1 MLLEH
6 IEDMAVEESLR
17 NKRLYKVFI
26 GILKALPLLFALVAA
41 LNTILSFLA
50 IDLIILSYIGSIS
63 FLSLLFLY
71 LSSYVFNFCAYHR
84 IFLDYAVINNIINVI
99 DLYIGIPVTDL
110 GMLCVQMIILFVVLV
125 IALTLYLKKKHG
137 K

>member
-6 IEDMAVEESLR
+6 IEDTAVEESLR
-17 NKRLYKVFI
+17 NKRLYKVFVVV
-26 GILKALPLLFALVAA
+26 LKALPLLFALVAA
-41 LNTILSFLA
+41 LNTILSFFA

-63 FLSLLFLY
+63 FLSLIFLY
-71 LSSYVFNFCAYHR
+71 LSSYVFNFYAYHR
-84 IFLDYAVINNIINVI
+84 IFLDYAVINNVINVI
-99 DLYIGIPVTDL
+99 DLYVGIPVTDL

-125 IALTLYLKKKHG
+125 IALILYLKKKHS

>member
-1 MLLEH
+1 MGENLK
-6 IEDMAVEESLR
+6 S
-17 NKRLYKVFI
+17 KRLYKVFLVV
-26 GILKALPLLFALVAA
+26 LKALPFAFALCAA
-41 LNTILSFLA
+41 LNTVLSFLA
-50 IDLIILSYIGSIS
+50 IDLVILSYIGGVT
-63 FLSLLFLY
+63 FLSLLFMY

-99 DLYIGIPVTDL
+99 DLYVGIPVTDL

-125 IALTLYLKKKHG
+125 IALILYLKNKHG

>member
-1 MLLEH
+1 M
-6 IEDMAVEESLR
+6 EESLR
-17 NKRLYKVFI
+17 NKRLYKVFLAV
-26 GILKALPLLFALVAA
+26 LKALPIAFALCAV
-41 LNTILSFLA
+41 LNTVLSFLA
-50 IDLIILSYIGSIS
+50 IDLVILSYIGGIS
-63 FLSLLFLY
+63 FLSLLFMY

-110 GMLCVQMIILFVVLV
+110 GMLCIQMIILFVVLV
-125 IALTLYLKKKHG
+125 IALILYLKKKHG

>member
-6 IEDMAVEESLR
+6 IEDTAVEESLR
-17 NKRLYKVFI
+17 NKRLYKVFVVV
-26 GILKALPLLFALVAA
+26 LKALPLLFALVAA

-63 FLSLLFLY
+63 FLSLIFLY
-71 LSSYVFNFCAYHR
+71 LSSYVFHFCAYHR

-99 DLYIGIPVTDL
+99 DLYIGIPITDL
-110 GMLCVQMIILFVVLV
+110 GMLCVQMMILFVVLV
-125 IALTLYLKKKHG
+125 IALILYLKKKHG